1 MASFEASV
9 QLTTTADE
17 IFEFLID
24 TENILKISPPDTG
37 LAFTNKPDKLFQGA
51 ILDFQIQAFGQVQE
65 GSHEIIEFNS
75 PEFYIE
81 KQITGPLKSF
91 LHEHRIVVDAD
102 NQVTVI
108 DRLEFEPPGG
118 LLGFLITESK
128 LLDLFDEGFFHRHN
142 ALKTIF
148 NH

>member
-1 MASFEASV
+1 MASFETSV
-9 QLTTTADE
+9 QLSTTADE

-37 LAFTNKPDKLFQGA
+37 LAFTNKPDKLYQGA
-51 ILDFQIQAFGQVQE
+51 ILEFQIQGFGQVQQ

-75 PEFYIE
+75 PELYIE
-81 KQITGPLKSF
+81 KQITGPLKSYR
-91 LHEHRIVVDAD
+91 HEHHVVANGD

-128 LLDLFDEGFFHRHN
+128 LLELFDEGFFHRHN
-142 ALKTIF
+142 ALKAIF
-148 NH
+148 N

>member
-1 MASFEASV
+1 MANFEASV
-9 QLTTTADE
+9 ELTGTPE
-17 IFEFLID
+17 QIFDFLID

-37 LAFTNKPDKLFQGA
+37 LSFTKKPDKIHQGA
-51 ILDFQIQAFGQVQE
+51 ILEFRIQGFGQVQE
-65 GSHEIIEFNS
+65 GTHEITVFEA
-75 PEFYIE
+75 PTLYTE
-81 KQITGPLKSF
+81 KQISGPLKHYI
-91 LHEHRIVVDAD
+91 HEHHVVPSGD

-142 ALKTIF
+142 ALKEIF
-148 NH
+148 S